1 MEFEVLL
8 CSRKRILKRHIWRRK
23 EGRQDISLFGACFEL
38 YTYLN
43 LKCRWNSLLHFC
55 IRLKLNQKG
64 ASTAISRSI
73 AVNAMVTLTTFM
85 PKIAQNCNL
94 TAVIRSIKSMP
105 DTAIINWTM
114 WALWWSIS
122 KRDVSAIK
130 IFVVPRSNLKTKCVV
145 NYLRCSDVN
154 VEETGRRK
162 LKLKSCVVLIPGLH
176 SKTFQ
181 PGLVNRALR

>member
-1 MEFEVLL
+1 MEFEVLQ

-23 EGRQDISLFGACFEL
+23 EGRQDIALFGACFEL

-64 ASTAISRSI
+64 ASTAINRSI
-73 AVNAMVTLTTFM
+73 AVNAIVTLTTFM

-130 IFVVPRSNLKTKCVV
+130 MFVVPRSNLKNKVCGKLFKVFRCKCWGDRSEKVEIEKLYI
-145 NYLRCSDVN
+145 NPRSSLKN
-154 VEETGRRK
+154 VPAGT
-162 LKLKSCVVLIPGLH
+162 C
-176 SKTFQ
+176 
-181 PGLVNRALR
+181 